1 MLGWEGFYCSADADQ
16 YACWG
21 AVIMWDFCPLLR
33 GTEVWCYS
41 FWGKGGKDEKCVIFQ
56 TLVCVTR

>member
-1 MLGWEGFYCSADADQ
+1 
-16 YACWG
+16 
-21 AVIMWDFCPLLR
+21 MWDFCPLLR

-56 TLVCVTR
+56 EEKNRG